1 MVEQNNRMIYEIE
14 TEDGQSVS
22 LPADKLSSWKRG
34 QELLKKQDPEALK
47 RKQRLKDELLSKLK
61 EQ

>member
-1 MVEQNNRMIYEIE
+1 MIYEIE